1 MVPNLDDVGGLTDI
15 RDSAKELDTFV
26 DKVLEATGATQ
37 VDLIG
42 HSEGTVVP
50 R

>member
-1 MVPNLDDVGGLTDI
+1 MLPNLDDVGGLTDI
-15 RDSAKELDTFV
+15 RDSAKELDAFV
-26 DKVLEATGATQ
+26 NKVLEATSATQ
-37 VDLIG
+37 VDVIG